1 MCLHV
6 SVAPNDSDA
15 ALNDVGS
22 WQYRRTIEVNMF
34 FVFFLVCFILTTQ
47 FIIQNNFEHLF
58 TTFMKEHSKRML
70 LDAQFKTHKSSK

>member
-22 WQYRRTIEVNMF
+22 WQYQRTIEVNMF
-34 FVFFLVCFILTTQ
+34 FVFFFG
-47 FIIQNNFEHLF
+47 LF
-58 TTFMKEHSKRML
+58 YSHHSVYHSK
-70 LDAQFKTHKSSK
+70 